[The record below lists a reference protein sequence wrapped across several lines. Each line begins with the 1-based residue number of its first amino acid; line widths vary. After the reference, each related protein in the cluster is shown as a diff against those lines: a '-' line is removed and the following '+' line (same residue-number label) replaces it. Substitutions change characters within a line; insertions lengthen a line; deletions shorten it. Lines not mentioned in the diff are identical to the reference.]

1 MNRLEFLKEM
11 KNSLFK
17 TVQSACAPIVE
28 EKIEKLDRSIDV
40 LAQLQWWPVTN
51 EARDTKTIETKYIDG
66 QSILVVHEQ
75 KTIRAFSGSCP
86 SCSHLLHVFQLDF
99 ACKCINC
106 DEHFTFTSNEVG
118 SLQEYPLK
126 KRENGYYVGLSKR
139 SVF

>member
-40 LAQLQWWPVTN
+40 LSQLQWWHVTN
-51 EARDTKTIETKYIDG
+51 EIDAIKGIETKYIDG
-66 QSILVVHEQ
+66 QSVLLVRQEQ
-75 KTIRAFSGSCP
+75 SIRAFSGACP
-86 SCSHLLHVFQLDF
+86 SCSNLLHVFQMDI
-99 ACKCINC
+99 ACKCMNC
-106 DEHFTFTSNEVG
+106 DEHFALTSTEIA

-126 KRENGYYVGLSKR
+126 KRQDGYYVGLSKR
-139 SVF
+139 SSF